1 LSAITYDT
9 WGGPFAQESSLIAPR
24 NDTRGEQHRINDRIR
39 SREIRLIGP
48 TGDQLGIKP
57 VPDALRMARGFDLDL
72 VEVAPGA
79 NPPVCRIMD
88 YGKFKYEEGQKAK
101 EARKKSTNVTV
112 KEVKYRP
119 KIGKGDFDT
128 KTRNVIRFIEEGHK
142 VKITLQF
149 RGREMAHPELGSK
162 ILDQVLESVG
172 PAAKV
177 DTQARFEGRSM
188 TMVLSP
194 DKQAQETMK
203 KAAAEAEK
211 AAAAAEAGETP
222 AEALVV
228 EAPEVE
234 AVETTAEAPAAE
246 VDETSTEA
254 PEVEAVE
261 TPAEAPEADAD
272 DESAEAPDTAT
283 AESGDTEDPQ

>member
-128 KTRNVIRFIEEGHK
+128 KTRNVIRFIDEGHK

-211 AAAAAEAGETP
+211 EAAAAAAAEAGETP
-222 AEALVV
+222 AEA
-228 EAPEVE
+228 PEVE
-234 AVETTAEAPAAE
+234 AVETPAEAPAAE

-254 PEVEAVE
+254 PVVEAVE

-272 DESAEAPDTAT
+272 DESAKAPDTAT

>member
-128 KTRNVIRFIEEGHK
+128 KTRNVIRFIDEGHK

-172 PAAKV
+172 LAAKV

-211 AAAAAEAGETP
+211 EAAAAAEVGETP
-222 AEALVV
+222 AEAPV
-228 EAPEVE
+228 VE
-234 AVETTAEAPAAE
+234 AVETPADVPAAE

-261 TPAEAPEADAD
+261 TTTEAPEADAD

-283 AESGDTEDPQ
+283 AESGDTENPQ

>member
-1 LSAITYDT
+1 MSAIIYDT

-39 SREIRLIGP
+39 SREVRLIGP

-172 PAAKV
+172 AAAKV

-194 DKQAQETMK
+194 DKQAQEVMK
-203 KAAAEAEK
+203 KAAAEAGKEAA
-211 AAAAAEAGETP
+211 AAAAAEVGVTP
-222 AEALVV
+222 A

-234 AVETTAEAPAAE
+234 AVET
-246 VDETSTEA
+246 SLEA
-254 PEVEAVE
+254 PEVAAVE
-261 TPAEAPEADAD
+261 MSAEAPEVAAVETSTDAPDADAD

>member
-1 LSAITYDT
+1 
-9 WGGPFAQESSLIAPR
+9 
-24 NDTRGEQHRINDRIR
+24 
-39 SREIRLIGP
+39 
-48 TGDQLGIKP
+48 
-57 VPDALRMARGFDLDL
+57 MARGFDLDL

-128 KTRNVIRFIEEGHK
+128 KTRNVIRFIDEGHK

-162 ILDQVLESVG
+162 ILDDVLAAVG
-172 PAAKV
+172 PSAKV

-194 DKQAQETMK
+194 DKQAQEAMK
-203 KAAAEAEK
+203 KSAAEAEK
-211 AAAAAEAGETP
+211 EAATATAAEA
-222 AEALVV
+222 
-228 EAPEVE
+228 
-234 AVETTAEAPAAE
+234 
-246 VDETSTEA
+246 DETSAEA

-261 TPAEAPEADAD
+261 TPAEAPVVEAD
-272 DESAEAPDTAT
+272 ETSAEAPGTAT
-283 AESGDTEDPQ
+283 AESGDTEDPQE